1 MATTIAVDV
10 AKSVFE
16 VAVSERPGRV
26 RERHRLTRRQFS
38 RFVSTRGPA
47 TVVLEACSSAH
58 FWGRHARAHGHEA
71 ILLPPHAVRPYVQRN
86 KTDRTDTLG
95 ILEAKRNE
103 AIHPVPV
110 KSVEQQ
116 ALASLHSLR
125 STWVSARTAR
135 LNTVRGLL
143 LEFGIPIPMGANNVV
158 PRVRALVATEDPAV
172 PESLRPALVSA
183 ADEIGELERRLQEV
197 ELQIAA
203 IARQTPAVARLQTI
217 PGVGVLTATALYTLI
232 GDPHRFPT
240 GRHLASYLGLT
251 PKEHSSGERHRLGAI
266 SKRGDP
272 YVRMR
277 LVNGARSA
285 LLRAKR
291 RSNPGRL
298 ERWALSVE
306 RNKGHNKAVLA
317 LANRMARIAWAVW
330 AHDEPFLDRDEKDSD
345 PQA

>member
-16 VAVSERPGRV
+16 VAVSERAGRV
-26 RERHRLTRRQFS
+26 REQHRLTRRQFS
-38 RFVSTRGPA
+38 RFVATRGPA

-58 FWGRHARAHGHEA
+58 FWGRHAQAHGHEA

-86 KTDRTDTLG
+86 KTDRTDTLAL
-95 ILEAKRNE
+95 LEARRNE

-110 KSVEQQ
+110 KSIEQQ
-116 ALASLHSLR
+116 SLASLHGLR
-125 STWVSARTAR
+125 STWVAARTAR

-143 LEFGIPIPMGANNVV
+143 LEFGITIPLGAKNVV
-158 PRVRALVATEDPAV
+158 PRVRALVAEQDSLV
-172 PESLRPALVSA
+172 PEALHATLASA
-183 ADEIGELERRLQEV
+183 ADEIRELERRITEV
-197 ELQIAA
+197 EHQIAA
-203 IARQTPAVARLQTI
+203 IARETPAVARLRTI
-217 PGVGVLTATALYTLI
+217 PGVGVLTATALYALI

-251 PKEHSSGERHRLGAI
+251 PKEHSSGERRHLGGI
-266 SKRGDP
+266 SKRGDT
-272 YVRMR
+272 YVRML

-291 RSNPGRL
+291 TANPGRL
-298 ERWALSVE
+298 QRWALSVE
-306 RNKGHNKAVLA
+306 RHTGHNKAVLA

-330 AHDEPFLDRDEKDSD
+330 AHDEPFRDRDENHSGHDS
-345 PQA
+345 

>member
-1 MATTIAVDV
+1 MATTMAVDV

-16 VAVSERPGRV
+16 VAVSKRPGKV
-26 RERHRLTRRQFS
+26 RERHRLTRKQFS
-38 RFVSTRGPA
+38 RFVATREPA
-47 TVVLEACSSAH
+47 TLVLEACGSAH

-95 ILEAKRNE
+95 LLEARRNE

-116 ALASLHSLR
+116 ALASLHRLR

-143 LEFGIPIPMGANNVV
+143 FEFGITIPVGATKVV
-158 PRVRALVATEDPAV
+158 PRVRELVAEEHPWV
-172 PESLRPALVSA
+172 PEALRSSLVSA
-183 ADEIGELERRLQEV
+183 VDEVEDLERRIGEV
-197 ELQIAA
+197 ERQIAA
-203 IARQTPAVARLQTI
+203 LARQTPAVARLRTI

-232 GDPHRFPT
+232 GDPHRFPS

-251 PKEHSSGERHRLGAI
+251 PKEHSSGSRRRLGAV
-266 SKRGDP
+266 SRQGDT
-272 YVRMR
+272 YVRTL
-277 LVNGARSA
+277 LVNGATSA
-285 LLRAKR
+285 LLAAKR
-291 RSNPGRL
+291 KSHPGRL

-306 RNKGHNKAVLA
+306 SHKGHNKAVLA

-330 AHDEPFLDRDEKDSD
+330 AHDEPFLDRDEKQGAHRS
-345 PQA
+345 